1 MWGQLATRRC
11 TGLAVLLGILLS
23 AALTPAAAQV
33 VLYED
38 WSTERIAPERWQVF
52 ALGASSS
59 VYEVVRLI
67 ADGQLHHLL
76 RVYGGTRDDLGAQAG
91 TNAIGF
97 AQGGFTA
104 VQWDTAVH
112 GYLLQG
118 CPTPG
123 AQPSALQVDM
133 RMQLFNDGSRQG
145 PGDATGTV
153 DTRVRLV
160 RTSDSVDPPE
170 VVQARGLVTRCNA
183 PDCSTRDVLGEVDL
197 GAVLVGQP
205 NTFRMFWD
213 SFHSRIEFQKN
224 ADPPVHIGYS
234 VPAVTPLG
242 GAGSGRRSR
251 SGRTAPPAHAPWR
264 RCPPPSITS
273 SSSSP
278 EPRLGR
284 GSGHGCLPPTDT
296 Q

>member
-1 MWGQLATRRC
+1 MGRERAMRRRA
-11 TGLAVLLGILLS
+11 GLAVLLGVLLGG
-23 AALTPAAAQV
+23 ALIPAAAQT

-38 WSTERIAPERWQVF
+38 WATERIDPARW
-52 ALGASSS
+52 GTSSLS
-59 VYEVVRLI
+59 GSAYEVVRLI

-76 RVYGGTRDDLGAQAG
+76 RVYGGTQDDLGTQSAS
-91 TNAIGF
+91 NALGF
-97 AQGGFTA
+97 VQGVFTA

-170 VVQARGLVTRCNA
+170 VVQARGLVTRCNV
-183 PDCSTRDVLGEVDL
+183 PDCSTRDVLGEVDV

-213 SFHSRIEFQKN
+213 TFHSRIEFQKN

-234 VPAVTPLG
+234 VPVVTPLG
-242 GAGSGRRSR
+242 GGRVWQAIAIGANS
-251 SGRTAPPAHAPWR
+251 TA
-264 RCPPPSITS
+264 
-273 SSSSP
+273 SP
-278 EPRLGR
+278 RPLAEVSATLDNIFVFFP
-284 GSGHGCLPPTDT
+284 
-296 Q
+296 

>member
-1 MWGQLATRRC
+1 
-11 TGLAVLLGILLS
+11 
-23 AALTPAAAQV
+23 
-33 VLYED
+33 
-38 WSTERIAPERWQVF
+38 
-52 ALGASSS
+52 
-59 VYEVVRLI
+59 
-67 ADGQLHHLL
+67 
-76 RVYGGTRDDLGAQAG
+76 
-91 TNAIGF
+91 
-97 AQGGFTA
+97 
-104 VQWDTAVH
+104 VH

-118 CPTPG
+118 CPTTG

-242 GAGSGRRSR
+242 GGRVWQAIAI
-251 SGRTAPPAHAPWR
+251 GANCTA
-264 RCPPPSITS
+264 
-273 SSSSP
+273 SP
-278 EPRLGR
+278 RPLAEVSTTLDNVFVFFP
-284 GSGHGCLPPTDT
+284 
-296 Q
+296 

>member
-1 MWGQLATRRC
+1 MRRELATRRRA
-11 TGLAVLLGILLS
+11 GLAVVLGGLLRG
-23 AALTPAAAQV
+23 ALTPAAAQM

-38 WSTERIAPERWQVF
+38 WAAERIDPARWRVF
-52 ALGASSS
+52 SLSASSS

-67 ADGQLHHLL
+67 TNGQLHHAL
-76 RVYGGTRDDLGAQAG
+76 RVYGGTQDDLGAQAG
-91 TNAIGF
+91 TNAVGF

-104 VQWDTAVH
+104 VQWDTTVH

-123 AQPSALQVDM
+123 AQPSALQVDL

-153 DTRVRLV
+153 ETRVRLV

-224 ADPPVHIGYS
+224 
-234 VPAVTPLG
+234 
-242 GAGSGRRSR
+242 
-251 SGRTAPPAHAPWR
+251 
-264 RCPPPSITS
+264 
-273 SSSSP
+273 
-278 EPRLGR
+278 
-284 GSGHGCLPPTDT
+284 
-296 Q
+296 